1 MFRGRREPHGYFVIE
16 SSVSVLVAEEALRR
30 LRCVHSLLLALVL
43 LLAARVGDAQQSADR
58 IYVRRIEFHGV
69 TRTNDEVLRRELRQL
84 EGTFLNPA
92 ALDESR
98 IHLERLP
105 SVARATLAVV
115 PVPESENV
123 VDVSVTITEE
133 PTRRYGVGG
142 GYASS
147 LGTSVHGY
155 FVNDNLFGSGQQL
168 SIEADGG
175 ELGSTFEASHTNPY
189 AFDAG
194 VGRTIGLLSRRVD
207 QLTTDTSS
215 IDAGLLEG
223 RLEYGYA
230 IAAEQSVRVGVAL
243 GDTSLGSSA
252 ASSAQLTTW
261 IAANGDSAVIDGA
274 PRTEFTELDLTF
286 RWRADTRNRQS
297 FPDEG
302 LEQALDVR
310 AALPASDVEY
320 FTLRY
325 DATRYWTVG
334 RRWTASVHGV
344 TAFGDSLGDTTA
356 LPPYLNWLAG
366 GPGTVRGYRGLGPK
380 DSLGN
385 PYGGN
390 LLVAGQLDVKTAW
403 PRRWSAWMR
412 SGFFVDVGNVFSTDE
427 TAFFDG
433 GGQRVD
439 YGFSASELR
448 ASAGIAADLLLPF
461 GTVRL
466 SYAAPLNSNDG
477 DGDAM
482 LRDRV
487 ERFQVSFGV
496 DF

>member
-1 MFRGRREPHGYFVIE
+1 MAAGNRPRASSSNRRYAAL
-16 SSVSVLVAEEALRR
+16 VSEEAHRR
-30 LRCVHSLLLALVL
+30 LRVARPVLLAIVL
-43 LLAARVGDAQQSADR
+43 LLVASGGVAQQSADR

-105 SVARATLAVV
+105 SVAAATLVVV
-115 PVPESENV
+115 PVPESENL
-123 VDVSVTITEE
+123 VDIIVTITEE

-147 LGTSVHGY
+147 LRTSVHGY
-155 FVNDNLFGSGQQL
+155 FVNDNLFGAGQQL
-168 SIEADGG
+168 YIAAGAG
-175 ELGSTFEASHTNPY
+175 ELGSTAEASHTNPY
-189 AFDAG
+189 AIDAG
-194 VGRTIGLLSRRVD
+194 VSRTIGLTSRRVD
-207 QLTTDTSS
+207 RLTTDTSS
-215 IDAGLLEG
+215 IDAKLLEG

-230 IAAEQSVRVGVAL
+230 ISDEQSVRLGLAL
-243 GDTSLGSSA
+243 RDTSLGSRA
-252 ASSAQLTTW
+252 GSSSQLTSW
-261 IAANGDSAVIDGA
+261 IAANGEPAVIDGA
-274 PRTEFTELDLTF
+274 PRTEFTELDFTF

-302 LEQALDVR
+302 LEQLLDVR
-310 AALPASDVEY
+310 AALPASEVEY
-320 FTLRY
+320 FTVRY
-325 DATRYWTVG
+325 DATRYSTIGRSWTS
-334 RRWTASVHGV
+334 SVHGV

-412 SGFFVDVGNVFSTDE
+412 SGFFVDVGNVFSTDD

-433 GGQRVD
+433 SGQLVD
-439 YGFSASELR
+439 YGFSVSELR
-448 ASAGIAADLLLPF
+448 ASAGVAADLLLPF

-466 SYAAPLNSNDG
+466 SYAVPLNSSDG

>member
-1 MFRGRREPHGYFVIE
+1 MRFIRP
-16 SSVSVLVAEEALRR
+16 
-30 LRCVHSLLLALVL
+30 LLLALFL
-43 LLAARVGDAQQSADR
+43 QLFASVGEAQQSADR

-105 SVARATLAVV
+105 SVAGATLLVV

-123 VDVSVTITEE
+123 VDVVVTITEE

-147 LGTSVHGY
+147 LSTSVHGY
-155 FVNDNLFGSGQQL
+155 FINDNLFGSGQQL
-168 SIEADGG
+168 SIAADAS
-175 ELGSTFEASHTNPY
+175 ELGSTAEASHTNPY

-194 VGRTIGLLSRRVD
+194 VSRTIGLLSRRAD

-215 IDAGLLEG
+215 IDAKLFEG

-230 IAAEQSVRVGVAL
+230 IAPEQSVRLGVAL
-243 GDTSLGSSA
+243 RDTSLRSGDDTST
-252 ASSAQLTTW
+252 QLTSW
-261 IAANGDSAVIDGA
+261 IAANGEPVVTDGA
-274 PRTEFTELDLTF
+274 LSTDLDELDLTF

-310 AALPASDVEY
+310 AALPASEVEY

-344 TAFGDSLGDTTA
+344 TAFGDSLGETTA
-356 LPPYLNWLAG
+356 LPPYLNWFAG

-390 LLVAGQLDVKTAW
+390 LLVAGQLDFKTAW

-412 SGFFVDVGNVFSTDE
+412 SGFFVDVGNVYSTDE

-433 GGQRVD
+433 SGQRVD

-466 SYAAPLNSNDG
+466 SYAVPLNSSDG
-477 DGDAM
+477 NGDTM
-482 LRDRV
+482 LSDRV

>member
-1 MFRGRREPHGYFVIE
+1 LRFVRPLLL
-16 SSVSVLVAEEALRR
+16 VLVFP
-30 LRCVHSLLLALVL
+30 H
-43 LLAARVGDAQQSADR
+43 AASVCEAQQSADR
-58 IYVRRIEFHGV
+58 IYVRRIEFLGV

-84 EGTFLNPA
+84 EGTFLNPG

-105 SVARATLAVV
+105 SVERATLAVV
-115 PVPESENV
+115 PVPASENV
-123 VDVSVTITEE
+123 VDVIVTITEE

-175 ELGSTFEASHTNPY
+175 ELGATFAASYTNPY

-194 VGRTIGLLSRRVD
+194 VSRTIGLLSRRVD
-207 QLTTDTSS
+207 RLTTDTSLV
-215 IDAGLLEG
+215 DAKLLEG
-223 RLEYGYA
+223 RLEYGYTVSR
-230 IAAEQSVRVGVAL
+230 EQGVRFGVAL
-243 GDTSLGSSA
+243 RDTSLGSSA
-252 ASSAQLTTW
+252 DSSTQMKSW
-261 IAANGDSAVIDGA
+261 IAANGEPAVVNGA
-274 PRTEFTELDLTF
+274 PSTGFTELDLTF
-286 RWRADTRNRQS
+286 RWRGDTRNRQS

-310 AALPASDVEY
+310 AALPASEVEY
-320 FTLRY
+320 ITLRY

-344 TAFGDSLGDTTA
+344 TAFGDSLGETTA
-356 LPPYLNWLAG
+356 LPPYLNWFAG
-366 GPGTVRGYRGLGPK
+366 GPSTVRGYRGLGPK

-390 LLVAGQLDVKTAW
+390 LLVAGQLDFKTAW

-412 SGFFVDVGNVFSTDE
+412 SGFLVDVGNVYSTDD
-427 TAFFDG
+427 TAFFDSS
-433 GGQRVD
+433 GQLVD
-439 YGFSASELR
+439 YGLGAAKLR

-461 GTVRL
+461 ATVRL
-466 SYAAPLNSNDG
+466 SYAVPLNASDG
-477 DGDAM
+477 NGDAM

>member
-1 MFRGRREPHGYFVIE
+1 MRFIRP
-16 SSVSVLVAEEALRR
+16 
-30 LRCVHSLLLALVL
+30 LLLALFL
-43 LLAARVGDAQQSADR
+43 QLFASVGEAQQSADR

-105 SVARATLAVV
+105 SVAGATLLVV

-123 VDVSVTITEE
+123 VDVIVTITEE

-147 LGTSVHGY
+147 LSTSVHGY
-155 FVNDNLFGSGQQL
+155 FINDNLFGSGQQL
-168 SIEADGG
+168 SIAADAS
-175 ELGSTFEASHTNPY
+175 ELGSTAEASHTNPY

-194 VGRTIGLLSRRVD
+194 VSRTIGLLSRRAD

-215 IDAGLLEG
+215 IDAKLFEG

-230 IAAEQSVRVGVAL
+230 IAPEQSVRLGVAL
-243 GDTSLGSSA
+243 RDTSLRSGDDTST
-252 ASSAQLTTW
+252 QLTSW
-261 IAANGDSAVIDGA
+261 IAANGEPVVTDGA
-274 PRTEFTELDLTF
+274 LSTDLDELDLTF

-310 AALPASDVEY
+310 AALPASEVEY

-344 TAFGDSLGDTTA
+344 TAFGDSLGETTA
-356 LPPYLNWLAG
+356 LPPYLNWFAG

-390 LLVAGQLDVKTAW
+390 LLVAGQLDFKTAW

-412 SGFFVDVGNVFSTDE
+412 SGFFVDVGNVYSTDE

-433 GGQRVD
+433 SGQRVD

-466 SYAAPLNSNDG
+466 SYAVPLNSSDG
-477 DGDAM
+477 NGDTM
-482 LRDRV
+482 LSDRV

>member
-1 MFRGRREPHGYFVIE
+1 LRFV
-16 SSVSVLVAEEALRR
+16 RP
-30 LRCVHSLLLALVL
+30 LLLALVL
-43 LLAARVGDAQQSADR
+43 QLAASVGDAQQSADR

-84 EGTFLNPA
+84 EGTFLNPR

-98 IHLERLP
+98 INLERLP
-105 SVARATLAVV
+105 SVERAMLVVV

-123 VDVSVTITEE
+123 VDVIVTITEE

-147 LGTSVHGY
+147 LSTSVHGY
-155 FVNDNLFGSGQQL
+155 FVNDNLFGSGQRL
-168 SIEADGG
+168 SLAADAS
-175 ELGSTFEASHTNPY
+175 ELGSTAEASHTNPY

-194 VGRTIGLLSRRVD
+194 VSRTIGLLSRRVD

-215 IDAGLLEG
+215 IDAELLEG
-223 RLEYGYA
+223 RLEYGFA
-230 IAAEQSVRVGVAL
+230 IAQQHSVRLGVAL
-243 GDTSLGSSA
+243 RDTSLGAAADPSS
-252 ASSAQLTTW
+252 QLTSW
-261 IAANGDSAVIDGA
+261 ITANGEPAVNDGA
-274 PRTEFTELDLTF
+274 PSTQFTELDLTF
-286 RWRADTRNRQS
+286 RWRADTRDRQS
-297 FPDEG
+297 FPEAG

-310 AALPASDVEY
+310 AALPASEVEY

-325 DATRYWTVG
+325 DATRYGSVG

-344 TAFGDSLGDTTA
+344 AAFGDSLGDTTA

-390 LLVAGQLDVKTAW
+390 LLVAGQLDLKTAW

-412 SGFFVDVGNVFSTDE
+412 SGFFVDVGNVYSTDE

-433 GGQRVD
+433 NGQLVD
-439 YGFSASELR
+439 HGFSASELR
-448 ASAGIAADLLLPF
+448 ASAGVAADLLLPF

-466 SYAAPLNSNDG
+466 SYAAPFNSSDG

-482 LRDRV
+482 LGDRV